1 MLAQARGGGGGG
13 DRGRH
18 QLVGTVWAAVM
29 ARRRRWWWWWHLRP
43 RWAGARLIF
52 LERSNW
58 RNHLC
63 RRTHTRGAAVSQGLR
78 HERENAFWRQSD
90 PLMPLRTH
98 SARLTVDLYRRA
110 RLLIAVKLVEHGSRG
125 VWIESFI
132 SGAGLVNRPN
142 PKHILPVL
150 QAEIEDG
157 NWDMLETM
165 CTSAFY
171 ADGEW
176 LELEEIEDFDG
187 ANDLMNELRV
197 VTGPHA
203 REARQLF
210 GEIYSNVYEHR
221 PEELMSSST
230 FAGWAEHARGGKE
243 AQGDGGAGAGQEE
256 QGMAADEDRQGHEDG
271 NDMDGVWGDGV
282 QFGHGKSV
290 CVRGNFSPTRVP
302 KYAHSGGYFPCA
314 LSEFC
319 LVRAETNTQCAALL
333 EPKPMTHILPHLFQ
347 L

>member
-1 MLAQARGGGGGG
+1 M
-13 DRGRH
+13 
-18 QLVGTVWAAVM
+18 
-29 ARRRRWWWWWHLRP
+29 
-43 RWAGARLIF
+43 
-52 LERSNW
+52 
-58 RNHLC
+58 
-63 RRTHTRGAAVSQGLR
+63 
-78 HERENAFWRQSD
+78 
-90 PLMPLRTH
+90 
-98 SARLTVDLYRRA
+98 
-110 RLLIAVKLVEHGSRG
+110 K
-125 VWIESFI
+125 
-132 SGAGLVNRPN
+132 RPN

>member
-1 MLAQARGGGGGG
+1 M
-13 DRGRH
+13 
-18 QLVGTVWAAVM
+18 
-29 ARRRRWWWWWHLRP
+29 
-43 RWAGARLIF
+43 
-52 LERSNW
+52 
-58 RNHLC
+58 
-63 RRTHTRGAAVSQGLR
+63 
-78 HERENAFWRQSD
+78 
-90 PLMPLRTH
+90 
-98 SARLTVDLYRRA
+98 
-110 RLLIAVKLVEHGSRG
+110 
-125 VWIESFI
+125 
-132 SGAGLVNRPN
+132 NRPN

-210 GEIYSNVYEHR
+210 GEIYS
-221 PEELMSSST
+221 
-230 FAGWAEHARGGKE
+230 
-243 AQGDGGAGAGQEE
+243 
-256 QGMAADEDRQGHEDG
+256 
-271 NDMDGVWGDGV
+271 
-282 QFGHGKSV
+282 
-290 CVRGNFSPTRVP
+290 TRVP